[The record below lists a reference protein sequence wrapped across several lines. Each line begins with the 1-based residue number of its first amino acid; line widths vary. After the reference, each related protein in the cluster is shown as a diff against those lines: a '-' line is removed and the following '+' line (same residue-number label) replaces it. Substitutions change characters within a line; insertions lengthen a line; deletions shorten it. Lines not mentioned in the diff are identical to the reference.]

1 MKVFA
6 VLNEYYIQISAVGI
20 TLWFFGCSVL
30 IIAYS
35 DMHVA
40 IVMPLPVINHQR
52 HVVLGLFVCLL
63 IHVLM
68 YVCVRV

>member
-52 HVVLGLFVCLL
+52 HVVLGLSVCLL